1 MNTEERTADSQQ
13 KCIVIFALVCCFA
26 VLVALIFSA
35 VDVLGEDEDIL
46 NDDNC
51 SDICQVVLVENIPED
66 ISISHE
72 GTTSLTAGLHGLLD
86 LAQKS
91 VEIVSPWWDLNSTEQ
106 DSRFPQAKQGR
117 LLLHRLMGLK
127 AQGVQLKVA
136 SGMTS
141 SPELKLL
148 SHYGAEVRYLNMTA
162 LTKGELRSSFWV
174 VDRKHMYIGSA
185 AMDWR
190 SLSTLKELGIIVY
203 ECRCLAVDL
212 HRIFNLYWQLEYRE
226 FVPAIWSK
234 RLSALYS
241 KEEHF
246 SFHLNGSQAKAYI
259 SSSPNIFRPKDRTT
273 DIEAIFRV
281 IQDAKRFIC
290 ISMTDYLPLLSSSPH
305 NKYWS
310 RIDGMLREALILK
323 HVRVRLLISCREQTH
338 PLTFN
343 FLWSLQSLCI
353 QTANCSMEAR
363 FFSPRVRD
371 DGSPQGVH
379 HHRYVV
385 TDNSVYIGNLDW
397 VGNEFVFNAG
407 AGLVVSELGRSST
420 LAERLKSVFDRDW
433 RSLYAKP
440 LQPNKIPTCSSSAGV
455 SKGHTGHTEDTGS
468 PNASL

>member
-1 MNTEERTADSQQ
+1 MKSQQ

-35 VDVLGEDEDIL
+35 VDVLGEDDDIL

-72 GTTSLTAGLHGLLD
+72 GTTSLTAGLHSLLD

-106 DSRFPQAKQGR
+106 DSRFPQAKQQGR
-117 LLLHRLMGLK
+117 LLLHRLLGLK
-127 AQGVQLKVA
+127 AQHVQLKIA
-136 SGMTS
+136 SSTA
-141 SPELKLL
+141 SPELDLL
-148 SHYGAEVRYLNMTA
+148 SHYGADVRYLNMTA
-162 LTKGELRSSFWV
+162 LTKGLLHSSFWV
-174 VDRKHMYIGSA
+174 VDRKHVYIGSA

-190 SLSTLKELGIIVY
+190 SLSTLKELGIVVY

-212 HRIFNLYWQLEYRE
+212 HRIFNLYWQLEYKE
-226 FVPAIWSK
+226 FVPTIWSK

-246 SFHLNGSQAKAYI
+246 SFHLNGSLARAYF

-273 DIEAIFRV
+273 DTEAIFRV

-290 ISMTDYLPLLSSSPH
+290 ISMTDYLPLLSSTSH
-305 NKYWS
+305 TKYWS
-310 RIDGMLREALILK
+310 RIDGMLREALVLK
-323 HVRVRLLISCREQTH
+323 NLQIRLLISCREQTH

-343 FLWSLQSLCI
+343 FLWSLQNLCI
-353 QTANCSMEAR
+353 QISNCSMEAR

-371 DGSPQGVH
+371 DGSPQDVH

-397 VGNEFVFNAG
+397 VGNEFVYNAG
-407 AGLVVSELGRSST
+407 AGLVVSEPGRSST
-420 LAERLKSVFDRDW
+420 LSGRLRAVFDRDW
-433 RSLYAKP
+433 RSPYAKP
-440 LQPNKIPTCSSSAGV
+440 LQPNKIPTCSWSTAGV
-455 SKGHTGHTEDTGS
+455 KGHTGHTEDTAG

>member
-1 MNTEERTADSQQ
+1 MKSQQ

-46 NDDNC
+46 NGDNC

-91 VEIVSPWWDLNSTEQ
+91 VEVVSPLWDLNSTEQ
-106 DSRFPQAKQGR
+106 DARFPQAKQGR

-136 SGMTS
+136 SGMPS
-141 SPELKLL
+141 SPELELL
-148 SHYGAEVRYLNMTA
+148 SHYGADVRYLNMTA
-162 LTKGELRSSFWV
+162 LIKGELRSSFWV

-190 SLSTLKELGIIVY
+190 SLSMLKELGVIVY
-203 ECRCLAVDL
+203 QCRCLAVDL
-212 HRIFNLYWQLEYRE
+212 HRIFNLYWQLEYKE
-226 FVPAIWSK
+226 FVPSIWSK

-241 KEEHF
+241 KDEHF
-246 SFHLNGSQAKAYI
+246 SFYLNGSQAKAYV

-273 DIEAIFRV
+273 DIEAIFRI
-281 IQDAKRFIC
+281 IQDAKHFIY
-290 ISMTDYLPLLSSSPH
+290 ISMTDYLPLLTSGTHS
-305 NKYWS
+305 KYWS

-323 HVRVRLLISCREQTH
+323 HIKMRLLISCREQTH
-338 PLTFN
+338 ALTFN
-343 FLWSLQSLCI
+343 FLWSLQSLCV
-353 QTANCSMEAR
+353 QTNSCSMEAK

-371 DGSPQGVH
+371 DGSAQGVQ

-397 VGNEFVFNAG
+397 VGNEFVYNAG
-407 AGLVVSELGRSST
+407 AGLVVSEPGRSST
-420 LAERLKSVFDRDW
+420 LTERLKSVFDRDW
-433 RSLYAKP
+433 RSVYAKP
-440 LQPNKIPTCSSSAGV
+440 LQPNKIPTCSSSTVAADV
-455 SKGHTGHTEDTGS
+455 SKGHTGHMEDTGS

>member
-1 MNTEERTADSQQ
+1 SQQ

-51 SDICQVVLVENIPED
+51 SDVCQVMLVENIPKD

-72 GTTSLTAGLHGLLD
+72 GTTSLTDGLYGLLK

-106 DSRFPQAKQGR
+106 GR
-117 LLLHRLMGLK
+117 LLLHQLMGLK
-127 AQGVQLKVA
+127 ARQVQLKVA
-136 SGMTS
+136 CGMPL
-141 SPELKLL
+141 SPDLELL
-148 SHYGAEVRYLNMTA
+148 SDYGAEVRDLNMEA

-174 VDRKHMYIGSA
+174 VDNKHIYIGSA

-190 SLSTLKELGIIVY
+190 SLHTLKELGIIVY
-203 ECRCLAVDL
+203 DCRCLAVDL
-212 HRIFNLYWQLEYRE
+212 HRIFNLYWQLQYKD

-241 KEEHF
+241 KDEHF
-246 SFHLNGSQAKAYI
+246 SFQLNSSQAKAYF

-273 DIEAIFRV
+273 DIEAIYRV

-290 ISMTDYLPLLSSSPH
+290 ISMTDYVPLLISSPH

-310 RIDGMLREALILK
+310 RLDGMLREALMLK
-323 HVRVRLLISCREQTH
+323 RIKVRLLVSCREQTH

-343 FLWSLQSLCI
+343 FLWSLQSLCV
-353 QTANCSMEAR
+353 QTPNCSVEAR

-371 DGSPQGVH
+371 DGSPQGIH

-385 TDNSVYIGNLDW
+385 TDNSVYI
-397 VGNEFVFNAG
+397 
-407 AGLVVSELGRSST
+407 
-420 LAERLKSVFDRDW
+420 
-433 RSLYAKP
+433 
-440 LQPNKIPTCSSSAGV
+440 
-455 SKGHTGHTEDTGS
+455 
-468 PNASL
+468 